1 MVAKY
6 LDGVTPEL
14 VAKYDGQVAGYTSNP
29 TLLKVTGAKDIEKF
43 AKQIFLLT
51 SKPVSFEVT
60 ADDFDG
66 MIEQAKRIASWGDNC
81 YVKIP
86 VTNTKGEMT
95 LPVIRH
101 LTSEKVKV
109 NVTAIMTVEQINA
122 VARSIYA
129 GTPSIMSIFAG
140 RIADTGRDPVPSFI
154 IASRVKPMGCK
165 TLWASTREVLNV
177 KQAEGVADIITMPA
191 SMIDK
196 MALFDKDLTQYS
208 LETVQQFFNDG
219 KGLRL

>member
-1 MVAKY
+1 
-6 LDGVTPEL
+6 
-14 VAKYDGQVAGYTSNP
+14 
-29 TLLKVTGAKDIEKF
+29 
-43 AKQIFLLT
+43 
-51 SKPVSFEVT
+51 VSF
-60 ADDFDG
+60 ALSIFRRSFSAIIG
-66 MIEQAKRIASWGDNC
+66 
-81 YVKIP
+81 
-86 VTNTKGEMT
+86 
-95 LPVIRH
+95 
-101 LTSEKVKV
+101 EKVKV

-191 SMIDK
+191 SMIEK